1 MGCADIVEPLSYEP
15 YDRDAEWD
23 VDAELLDELTEALAN
38 ARQGA
43 TTRPVS
49 VTLPAPLADAFRL
62 LADRGLIDSVSVAA
76 TRALEDALQAVIVGL
91 RLDAI
96 YAEHPEARP
105 AEDEIAEM
113 AEHAGVTLP

>member
-1 MGCADIVEPLSYEP
+1 MNDTITLEVG
-15 YDRDAEWD
+15 
-23 VDAELLDELTEALAN
+23 VDTGLMDELAEALAA
-38 ARQGA
+38 ARRGA
-43 TTRPVS
+43 TTKPVS

-76 TRALEDALQAVIVGL
+76 THALEEALQALIIGM

-105 AEDEIAEM
+105 TEDHIAEM
-113 AEHAGVTLP
+113 AERAGFTLS

>member
-1 MGCADIVEPLSYEP
+1 M
-15 YDRDAEWD
+15 DA
-23 VDAELLDELTEALAN
+23 ALLDELTEALAK

-43 TTRPVS
+43 TTKPVS

-62 LADRGLIDSVSVAA
+62 LADHGLIDSVSVA
-76 TRALEDALQAVIVGL
+76 TTHALEEALQAVIVGM

-105 AEDEIAEM
+105 SEDEIAQM
-113 AEHAGVTLP
+113 AEHAGVALP

>member
-1 MGCADIVEPLSYEP
+1 MG
-15 YDRDAEWD
+15 RD
-23 VDAELLDELTEALAN
+23 VSAELLDELTEALAR

-62 LADRGLIDSVSVAA
+62 LADRGLIESVSVAT
-76 TRALEDALQAVIVGL
+76 TRALEDALQAVIVGM

-96 YAEHPEARP
+96 YAEHPDARP
-105 AEDEIAEM
+105 SEDEIAEM
-113 AEHAGVTLP
+113 ARRAGVGLP